1 MFTATSTKTTA
12 KKTSSAYNEV
22 RLLSSYRTGARAPN
36 DRARA
41 YALWEGW
48 HGYDRQK
55 YAELLCGA
63 FEPFEQFSLKS
74 PPIPESSD
82 L

>member
-12 KKTSSAYNEV
+12 KKTSPAYNGV
-22 RLLSSYRTGARAPN
+22 RLLSSYRTVASAPN
-36 DRARA
+36 DRA
-41 YALWEGW
+41 YALWEGG

-55 YAELLCGA
+55 YAELLCG
-63 FEPFEQFSLKS
+63 PFEQFSLKF